1 MLGSYVNHNQFC
13 LVNNMIKEYDGTK
26 EEIKLLR
33 LQQFIKDFDWFIKQC
48 YIIVWTV
55 EKMRKVKTQKL
66 KRQIKEE

>member
-1 MLGSYVNHNQFC
+1 
-13 LVNNMIKEYDGTK
+13 MIKEYDGTK

-33 LQQFIKDFDWFIKQC
+33 LQQFIKDLDWFKKQC

-66 KRQIKEE
+66 ERKIKEE